1 LGGRRPDEYGDHATA
16 LLRDRTVTARW
27 GMADGCAFDA
37 AGNLWV
43 TLARANR
50 IVAVSPERSVE
61 TIVEDPG
68 GRLISGPT
76 SIAWGGADMSDVYF
90 GSLETPYIVRG
101 RSSVPGLRMVHQR
114 EPGRR
119 HPRQR

>member
-1 LGGRRPDEYGDHATA
+1 
-16 LLRDRTVTARW
+16 
-27 GMADGCAFDA
+27 MADGCAFDA

-50 IVAVSPERSVE
+50 IVAVTPQRSVE
-61 TIVEDPG
+61 TIAEDPR
-68 GRLISGPT
+68 GRLMSGPT

-101 RSSVPGLRMVHQR
+101 RSSIPGLPMVHQR
-114 EPGRR
+114 GPG
-119 HPRQR
+119 PRVDQTYPVP